1 MASIISAG
9 TTSGT
14 ALNMSADTSG
24 ILALQTSGTT
34 ALTVGTTHT
43 TTLNSAS
50 ASPSLIT
57 QVNGTETARF
67 DASGNLQLGY
77 GIAPTTASA
86 PAGMSLCCPANSQ
99 LQLYFLKN
107 TQIESHI
114 GFKSG
119 SDGNFYVGTA
129 GGVNGIGTYGLYQAN
144 TGTSWIAVSDERF
157 KTNLQPI
164 TNALEKI
171 SKVRA
176 VTGRYTY
183 DEDKSKSRP
192 FLIAQDFLTALPEAV
207 DQKDPEKLGLSYS
220 DTIPLL
226 VAAIKELKAEID
238 LLKGN

>member
-1 MASIISAG
+1 MASTISAG

-14 ALNMSADTSG
+14 ALNMSGDTSG

-34 ALTVGTTHT
+34 AITIGTTQA

-50 ASPSLIT
+50 A
-57 QVNGTETARF
+57 TAPL
-67 DASGNLQLGY
+67 DAQINSVSQFKVDGSGNLLVN
-77 GIAPTTASA
+77 ANASTSTTARGNWNFYTA
-86 PAGMSLCCPANSQ
+86 ANNSNV
-99 LQLYFLKN
+99 LYFEKVSQVVA
-107 TQIESHI
+107 TI
-114 GFKSG
+114 GFKS
-119 SDGNFYVGTA
+119 STDSNFYVGT
-129 GGVNGIGTYGLYQAN
+129 GSYSVGTYGLYQTN

-176 VTGRYTY
+176 VIGRYTY
-183 DEDKSKSRP
+183 DEDTTKSRP
-192 FLIAQDFLTALPEAV
+192 FLIAQDFVTALPEAV
-207 DQKDPEKLGLSYS
+207 DQQDPDKLGLSYS

-238 LLKGN
+238 ILKAGK